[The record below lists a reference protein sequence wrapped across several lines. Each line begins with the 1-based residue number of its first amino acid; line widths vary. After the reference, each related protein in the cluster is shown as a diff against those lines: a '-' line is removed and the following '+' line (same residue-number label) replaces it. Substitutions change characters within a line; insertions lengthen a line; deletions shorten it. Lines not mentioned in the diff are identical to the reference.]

1 MDFDIDSD
9 WILIIMS
16 PIIIIFIYPFVFM
29 AALYSCAVFL
39 RVYRRKRRAIF
50 DAYTE
55 NFWDGAKQA
64 VAAFVDAHGEYWH
77 GKFNYLNVETRT
89 ITSQNRSLT
98 SISLRRCQM
107 RFVFESTNS
116 RVVFCVCSFSKTVLS
131 IHLFY
136 NVSLCTR
143 EDLELIFD

>member
-1 MDFDIDSD
+1 MDFEIDSD
-9 WILIIMS
+9 WIIIIMS

-50 DAYTE
+50 DAYAE

-77 GKFNYLNVETRT
+77 GKINHLDVAICT
-89 ITSQNRSLT
+89 IPCQNRSFAL
-98 SISLRRCQM
+98 ISLPRYQIAFR
-107 RFVFESTNS
+107 
-116 RVVFCVCSFSKTVLS
+116 LS
-131 IHLFY
+131 VEFHEPNL
-136 NVSLCTR
+136 
-143 EDLELIFD
+143 